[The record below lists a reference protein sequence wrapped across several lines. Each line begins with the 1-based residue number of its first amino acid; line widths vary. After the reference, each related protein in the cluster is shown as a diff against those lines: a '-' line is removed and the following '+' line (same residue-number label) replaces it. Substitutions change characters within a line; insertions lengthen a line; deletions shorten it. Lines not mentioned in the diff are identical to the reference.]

1 MALQTPVTT
10 VPQTDSFDQWRVKT
24 NQAITEANQTV
35 QDVGDLAEL
44 QGAEP
49 TIVDAVNGSRSFS
62 IAISIAL
69 G

>member
-24 NQAITEANQTV
+24 NQVITQSNQTV
-35 QDVGDLAEL
+35 QDVGDLATLAGGES
-44 QGAEP
+44 
-49 TIVDAVNGSRSFS
+49 TIVDAVNGTRSFS

>member
-24 NQAITEANQTV
+24 NQVIGSANQTV
-35 QDVGDLAEL
+35 QDIGDLADL
-44 QGAEP
+44 AGGDT
-49 TIVDAVNGSRSFS
+49 TIVEAVNSSRNFS

>member
-24 NQAITEANQTV
+24 NSVITQSNQNV
-35 QDVGDLAEL
+35 VNIGDLATLAGGE
-44 QGAEP
+44 
-49 TIVDAVNGSRSFS
+49 TSIVDAVNGGRNFS

>member
-24 NQAITEANQTV
+24 NQVIGEANQTV
-35 QDVGDLAEL
+35 QNVGDLSNLAGGET
-44 QGAEP
+44 
-49 TIVDAVNGSRSFS
+49 TIVDAVNGGRNFS

>member
-24 NQAITEANQTV
+24 NQVITQSNQTV

-44 QGAEP
+44 QGGES
-49 TIVDAVNGSRSFS
+49 TIVDAVNGTRSFS

>member
-1 MALQTPVTT
+1 MALQTPTTT

-24 NQAITEANQTV
+24 NSVIGNSNQTI
-35 QDVGDLAEL
+35 QDVGDLANLTGGES
-44 QGAEP
+44 
-49 TIVDAVNGSRSFS
+49 TIVDAVNGGRNFS

>member
-24 NQAITEANQTV
+24 NQVITEANRTV
-35 QDVGDLAEL
+35 QDVGDLATL
-44 QGAEP
+44 QGGEA
-49 TIVDAVNGSRSFS
+49 TVVDAVNGTRSFS

>member
-1 MALQTPVTT
+1 MALQTLTTT

-24 NQAITEANQTV
+24 NSVITEANQTV
-35 QDVGDLAEL
+35 QDVGDLADLAGGET
-44 QGAEP
+44 
-49 TIVDAVNGSRSFS
+49 TIVDAVNGGRNFS

>member
-10 VPQTDSFDQWRVKT
+10 VPQTDTFDQWRVKT
-24 NQAITEANQTV
+24 NSVITQSNQSV
-35 QDVGDLAEL
+35 QDVGDLDQL
-44 QGAEP
+44 L
-49 TIVDAVNGSRSFS
+49 NGEGNLVEAINNNTGFS

>member
-24 NQAITEANQTV
+24 NSVITEANQTV
-35 QDVGDLAEL
+35 QDVGDLADLAGGET
-44 QGAEP
+44 
-49 TIVDAVNGSRSFS
+49 TIVDAVNGGRNFS

>member
-24 NQAITEANQTV
+24 NQVITQSNQTV

-44 QGAEP
+44 QGGESN
-49 TIVDAVNGSRSFS
+49 IVEAVNGTRSFS

>member
-24 NQAITEANQTV
+24 NSVITEANQTV
-35 QDVGDLAEL
+35 QDVGDLATL
-44 QGAEP
+44 QGGEP
-49 TIVDAVNGSRSFS
+49 TIVAAVNGGRSFS

>member
-10 VPQTDSFDQWRVKT
+10 VPETDNFDQWRVKT
-24 NQAITEANQTV
+24 NQVITEANQTV
-35 QDVGDLAEL
+35 QDVGDLAHL
-44 QGAEP
+44 QGQEP
-49 TIVDAVNGSRSFS
+49 TIVDAVNGGRSFS

>member
-24 NQAITEANQTV
+24 NQVIGKANQTV
-35 QDVGDLAEL
+35 QDVGDLAHLAGGES
-44 QGAEP
+44 
-49 TIVDAVNGSRSFS
+49 TIVDAVNGGRNFS

>member
-10 VPQTDSFDQWRVKT
+10 VPQTDTFDQWRVKT
-24 NQAITEANQTV
+24 NSVITQSNQTV
-35 QDVGDLAEL
+35 QDLGDIATLIGGQTNVVQAINDS
-44 QGAEP
+44 
-49 TIVDAVNGSRSFS
+49 TDFS

>member
-24 NQAITEANQTV
+24 NQVITEANQTV
-35 QDVGDLAEL
+35 QDVGDLATLAGGESN
-44 QGAEP
+44 
-49 TIVDAVNGSRSFS
+49 IVEAVNGGRSFS

>member
-24 NQAITEANQTV
+24 NQVITQSNQTV
-35 QDVGDLAEL
+35 QDVGDLADLAGGESN
-44 QGAEP
+44 
-49 TIVDAVNGSRSFS
+49 IVDAVNGTRSFS

>member
-10 VPQTDSFDQWRVKT
+10 VPQTDTFDQWRVKT
-24 NQAITEANQTV
+24 NSVIAEANQTV
-35 QDVGDLAEL
+35 QDVGDLANLAGGES
-44 QGAEP
+44 
-49 TIVDAVNGSRSFS
+49 TIVDAVNGGRNFS

>member
-24 NQAITEANQTV
+24 NQVILEANQIV
-35 QDVGDLAEL
+35 QDVGDLATLAGGET
-44 QGAEP
+44 
-49 TIVDAVNGSRSFS
+49 TIVDAVNGGRNFS

>member
-24 NQAITEANQTV
+24 NSVILEANQTV
-35 QDVGDLAEL
+35 QNVGDIATLAGGE
-44 QGAEP
+44 
-49 TIVDAVNGSRSFS
+49 TSIVDAVNGGRNFS

>member
-10 VPQTDSFDQWRVKT
+10 VPQTDTFDQWRVKT
-24 NQAITEANQTV
+24 NSVITQSNQTV
-35 QDVGDLAEL
+35 QDVGDISTLTGGQTNL
-44 QGAEP
+44 VQ
-49 TIVDAVNGSRSFS
+49 AVNDSTDFS

>member
-24 NQAITEANQTV
+24 NSVITEANQTV
-35 QDVGDLAEL
+35 QDVGDLATL
-44 QGAEP
+44 QGGES
-49 TIVDAVNGSRSFS
+49 TIVAAVNGTRSFS

>member
-24 NQAITEANQTV
+24 NSVITEANQTV
-35 QDVGDLAEL
+35 QDVGDVADLAGGE
-44 QGAEP
+44 
-49 TIVDAVNGSRSFS
+49 TNIVDAVNGGRNFS

>member
-10 VPQTDSFDQWRVKT
+10 VPQTDTFDQWRVKT
-24 NQAITEANQTV
+24 NSVIAEANQTV
-35 QDVGDLAEL
+35 VEVGDLANLAGGE
-44 QGAEP
+44 G
-49 TIVDAVNGSRSFS
+49 TIVDAVNGNRNFS

>member
-24 NQAITEANQTV
+24 NQVIGEANQTV
-35 QDVGDLAEL
+35 QDVGDLSNLAGGET
-44 QGAEP
+44 
-49 TIVDAVNGSRSFS
+49 TIVDAVNGGRNFS

>member
-24 NQAITEANQTV
+24 NEVIGQANQTV
-35 QDVGDLAEL
+35 QDVGDLANL
-44 QGAEP
+44 QGGEAN
-49 TIVDAVNGSRSFS
+49 IVDAVNGGRSFS

>member
-1 MALQTPVTT
+1 MALQTPTTT

-24 NQAITEANQTV
+24 NSVIDNSNQTI

-44 QGAEP
+44 AGGES
-49 TIVDAVNGSRSFS
+49 TIVDAVNGGRNFS

>member
-24 NQAITEANQTV
+24 NEVIVEANQTV
-35 QDVGDLAEL
+35 QDVGDLASL
-44 QGAEP
+44 QGQEP
-49 TIVDAVNGSRSFS
+49 TIVDAVNGGRSFS
-62 IAISIAL
+62 IAIAL

>member
-24 NQAITEANQTV
+24 NSVILEANQTV
-35 QDVGDLAEL
+35 QDVGDLATLAGGET
-44 QGAEP
+44 
-49 TIVDAVNGSRSFS
+49 TIVSAVNNGRNFS

>member
-24 NQAITEANQTV
+24 NSVILEANQTV
-35 QDVGDLAEL
+35 QDVGDIATLAGGET
-44 QGAEP
+44 
-49 TIVDAVNGSRSFS
+49 TIVSAVNNGRNFS

>member
-24 NQAITEANQTV
+24 NQVITEANQTV
-35 QDVGDLAEL
+35 QDVGDLANL
-44 QGAEP
+44 QGGEA
-49 TIVDAVNGSRSFS
+49 TVVDAVNGGRSFS

>member
-1 MALQTPVTT
+1 MALQTTVNQ

-24 NQAITEANQTV
+24 NQVIDEANQTV
-35 QDVGDLAEL
+35 QDVGDLANL
-44 QGAEP
+44 QGQEP
-49 TIVDAVNGSRSFS
+49 TIVDAVNGGRSFS